1 VRAVCLWFVLCL
13 LILGGCERAPE
24 WTTLTEYATSL
35 KGRTHGQ
42 RRNALLAA
50 RRLNGVQIAPKA
62 TLSFNERVGQ
72 WVRSEGFVRAPVSY
86 GGVLVPAWGGGV
98 CQTSTTLYNAALLA
112 GLEIIERHPHTI
124 APSYVPV
131 GLDAAVAQGVAD
143 LKIRNPYPFPVRI
156 ECEARGERLICR
168 IRARAQ
174 PVVVRKIVPTCL
186 LQREQTDWQPPPRV
200 PGFNPQ
206 PGRAGVR
213 VRLWRVRLL
222 NGKQERE
229 LCHESEYL
237 PLPRGVSD

>member
-1 VRAVCLWFVLCL
+1 MRTVGVGFVACL
-13 LILGGCERAPE
+13 LMLSGCGRAPE
-24 WTTLTEYATSL
+24 WTTLAEYTTSL

-42 RRNALLAA
+42 RWNAQRAA
-50 RRLNGVQIAPKA
+50 QRIHSVQIAPQ
-62 TLSFNERVGQ
+62 TTFSFNAQVGQ

-112 GLEIIERHPHTI
+112 GLEIVERHPHTI

-156 ECEARGERLICR
+156 ECEVRGDRLLCR
-168 IRARAQ
+168 IRARATPAVIRATV
-174 PVVVRKIVPTCL
+174 PVCL

-206 PGRAGVR
+206 LGRAGVR

-237 PLPRGVSD
+237 PLPRGVRD

>member
-1 VRAVCLWFVLCL
+1 MAFCL
-13 LILGGCERAPE
+13 LVLGGCERAPE

-50 RRLNGVQIAPKA
+50 QKLHGVLLAPQA

-112 GLEIIERHPHTI
+112 GLEIVERHPHTI
-124 APSYVPV
+124 APGYVPV

-143 LKIRNPYPFPVRI
+143 LKIRNPYPFPVRV
-156 ECEARGERLICR
+156 EFEARGERLICR
-168 IRARAQ
+168 VRAKASRATIRRT
-174 PVVVRKIVPTCL
+174 VPTVL
-186 LQREQTDWQPPPRV
+186 LQREQTDWQPPPSV

-213 VRLWRVRLL
+213 VRLWRVSIL

-237 PLPRGVSD
+237 PLPRGTKD